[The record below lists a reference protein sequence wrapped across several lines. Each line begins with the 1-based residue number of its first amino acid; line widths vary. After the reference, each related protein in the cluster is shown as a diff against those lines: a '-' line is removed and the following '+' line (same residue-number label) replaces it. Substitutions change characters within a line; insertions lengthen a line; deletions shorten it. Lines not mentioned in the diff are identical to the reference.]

1 MNKVITTYPG
11 QTIFDIALQEYG
23 SMEGV
28 ELLMSDNF
36 GTLFPDESDMVITQE
51 PINRPFYNLF
61 QNIIP
66 TSD

>member
-28 ELLMSDNF
+28 EVLMADNF
-36 GTLFPDESDMVITQE
+36 GELFPDESDIVITQE
-51 PINRPFYNLF
+51 PINIPFYNLF
-61 QNIIP
+61 QKIKP